1 MEENEEAVD
10 LDEAQ
15 EGRKGDH
22 WSRPYL
28 DQRHASTAD
37 REVKVLTEIQEAKI
51 YQGKLEENSAHST
64 PRLRH
69 TESPV
74 PVLYNKME

>member
-37 REVKVLTEIQEAKI
+37 REVKALAEIREAKI
-51 YQGKLEENSAHST
+51 YQGELEENSAHGT
-64 PRLRH
+64 PRLH
-69 TESPV
+69 QTESPV
-74 PVLYNKME
+74 PVLYKQME